1 MIEPTVD
8 PLAGTGDRHE
18 ELVPRFHRV
27 LVESIRDRS
36 PSYLSDRFTVAEIY
50 QFLVPYRTHRD
61 RLGVSMS
68 GDYEDTLLRLLA
80 GEGDLVV
87 LESDSA
93 RRRIREELESRN
105 PNTGIYRE
113 FAAAE
118 VRLSSG
124 GVPLAP
130 EVHEPSEGRDMKPKE
145 EGPNAAVASGGMGP
159 LSGEPNAQA
168 SASNCPECARALP
181 DRESVRFCPHCGAN
195 VLEAP
200 CPNCGKALDR
210 QWSFCIAC
218 GVPARG
224 QPGS

>member
-8 PLAGTGDRHE
+8 PLAETGDRHE

-27 LVESIRDRS
+27 LVESIRDQA
-36 PSYLSDRFTVAEIY
+36 PSYLSARFTVAEIY

-124 GVPLAP
+124 RVPPEP
-130 EVHEPSEGRDMKPKE
+130 EVREPPEGRDMKPKE
-145 EGPNAAVASGGMGP
+145 EGPSAPEAGVGMAP
-159 LSGEPNAQA
+159 SRAEPRARV
-168 SASNCPECARALP
+168 SVTDCPECARALP

-200 CPNCGKALDR
+200 CPNCGEPLDR